1 MGLAAS
7 GNLNPER
14 TAPSMFEPV
23 HGSAPDIAGKGI
35 ANPMAA
41 ILSVAMMLDHLN
53 AAAAA
58 GPDPELPSDNSWS
71 EPRAADARS
80 RRRCDHQPRS
90 AGRCASS
97 CELPHKPLRPDSLI
111 QRSDRDMSHGAE
123 SCPGCQRA
131 SCSTG
136 LTWPSMSSRFAERS
150 ASLFK
155 ELAEVITIDDG
166 QYVSFNF
173 ASWREVSEARALFK
187 EPDDDFIRTVQFEIQ
202 VPRII
207 RLLTYERFPRQKVK
221 FNRKNLFARDG
232 NRCQY
237 CGKKFP
243 TTELSL
249 DHLVPRSRGGR
260 ATWDNIV
267 CACLRC
273 NVRKGGRTPREA
285 GMRLIREPIEPKTSP
300 VLSLNL
306 SHRKYRSW
314 KAFLDNAY
322 WSVELE

>member
-1 MGLAAS
+1 MSQGAGHALDAS
-7 GNLNPER
+7 VLVLNR
-14 TAPSMFEPV
+14 YYMAV
-23 HGSAPDIAGKGI
+23 HVV
-35 ANPMAA
+35 
-41 ILSVAMMLDHLN
+41 SVR
-53 AAAAA
+53 
-58 GPDPELPSDNSWS
+58 
-71 EPRAADARS
+71 RAF
-80 RRRCDHQPRS
+80 C
-90 AGRCASS
+90 
-97 CELPHKPLRPDSLI
+97 L
-111 QRSDRDMSHGAE
+111 
-123 SCPGCQRA
+123 
-131 SCSTG
+131 
-136 LTWPSMSSRFAERS
+136 
-150 ASLFK
+150 LFK

-166 QYVSFNF
+166 RYASFDF

-237 CGKKFP
+237 CGKRFP

-249 DHLVPRSRGGR
+249 DHLVPRSRGGQ

-285 GMRLIREPIEPKTSP
+285 GMRLIRDPVEPKTSP
-300 VLSLNL
+300 ALCLKL
-306 SHRKYRSW
+306 SHRKYKSW

-322 WSVELE
+322 WSVELK

>member
-1 MGLAAS
+1 MSQGAGLALDAS
-7 GNLNPER
+7 VLVLNR
-14 TAPSMFEPV
+14 FYMAV
-23 HGSAPDIAGKGI
+23 HVI
-35 ANPMAA
+35 
-41 ILSVAMMLDHLN
+41 SVR
-53 AAAAA
+53 
-58 GPDPELPSDNSWS
+58 
-71 EPRAADARS
+71 RAF
-80 RRRCDHQPRS
+80 C
-90 AGRCASS
+90 
-97 CELPHKPLRPDSLI
+97 L
-111 QRSDRDMSHGAE
+111 
-123 SCPGCQRA
+123 
-131 SCSTG
+131 
-136 LTWPSMSSRFAERS
+136 
-150 ASLFK
+150 LFK
-155 ELAEVITIDDG
+155 EVAEVVTIDDG
-166 QYVSFNF
+166 RYVTHDF
-173 ASWREVSEARALFK
+173 ASWREVSEARALYK
-187 EPDDDFIRTVQFEIQ
+187 EPDDDFIRTVHFEIQ

-267 CACLRC
+267 CACVRC

-285 GMRLIREPIEPKTSP
+285 GMRLIREPVEPKTSP
-300 VLSLNL
+300 ALSLKL